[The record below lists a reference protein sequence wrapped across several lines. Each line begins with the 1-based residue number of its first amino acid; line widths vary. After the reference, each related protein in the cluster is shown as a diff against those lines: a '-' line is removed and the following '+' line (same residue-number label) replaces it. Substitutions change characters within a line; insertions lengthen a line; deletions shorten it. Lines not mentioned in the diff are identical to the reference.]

1 MKITSFIMNLIWA
14 VLGGLLAS
22 ILWAV
27 FGLIWC
33 CTIIGIPFGIVCFKM
48 AGISLC
54 PFGKDIV
61 YTGRTFS
68 VICDILWILLTGV
81 ELAIFHLVVGA
92 ILCCTIIG
100 IPFGLQHFKIA
111 IVAFLPFGSKAIY

>member
-1 MKITSFIMNLIWA
+1 MKT
-14 VLGGLLAS
+14 LGN
-22 ILWAV
+22 ILWFIFV
-27 FGLIWC
+27 GLWSGLAYFFAGIIFC
-33 CTIIGIPFGIVCFKM
+33 ITIIGIPFGIVCFKM

-54 PFGKDIV
+54 PFGREIV

-68 VICDILWILLTGV
+68 VICDILWILLTGE
-81 ELAIFHLVVGA
+81 ELAIFHLGIGA

-111 IVAFLPFGSKAIY
+111 VMAFLPFGSKAI